1 MNKTTQTK
9 ETKKDE
15 PITFWEVVLCIAVC
29 VFFTFFFTW
38 GVISAGGFVI
48 EKLSK
53 EDDGLC
59 SLRNSCRFI
68 PVYEDEK
75 GKGTFTP
82 IGYVEDENVV
92 IQEELEAYFL
102 VRAQDECKEEGGEW
116 NSGKYATD
124 GCTLDGKGFD
134 YQNHILEGFDEYKSL
149 KRVKEICSRNGG
161 ELIVAPSTAGAA
173 KVVRRNGI
181 FNFVTQTTCFIGDK
195 EYLLKDGRLLRED
208 ELK

>member
-1 MNKTTQTK
+1 MKLT
-9 ETKKDE
+9 
-15 PITFWEVVLCIAVC
+15 PIP
-29 VFFTFFFTW
+29 VFFVAFLVVMVFGWF
-38 GVISAGGFVI
+38 VIS
-48 EKLSK
+48 
-53 EDDGLC
+53 
-59 SLRNSCRFI
+59 SLANHS
-68 PVYEDEK
+68 PDATEE

-102 VRAQDECKEEGGEW
+102 ARAQDTCTAEGGEW
-116 NSGKYATD
+116 RLSSHFND
-124 GCTLDGKGFD
+124 GTCWITGENPFR
-134 YQNHILEGFDEYKSL
+134 YRNHILEGFDEYKSL